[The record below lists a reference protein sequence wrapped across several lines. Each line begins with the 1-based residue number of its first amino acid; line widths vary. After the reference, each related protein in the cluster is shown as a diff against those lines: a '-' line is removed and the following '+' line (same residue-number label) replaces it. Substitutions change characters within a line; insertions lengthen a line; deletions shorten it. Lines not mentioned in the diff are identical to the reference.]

1 MPIYVSFSLPVGS
14 YCEAI
19 SASLGA
25 STSPTAG
32 GVQRLAQARDLYF
45 SKQQDELS
53 PKLFLASAKGAH
65 FPWVWVELYKKAAGL
80 PYLTYKLTDAIIMS
94 YQFSAYPSND
104 MKQTETISLDFA
116 DIKVEYR

>member
-32 GVQRLAQARDLYF
+32 GIQRLAQARDLYF

-53 PKLFLASAKGAH
+53 PKLFLASAKGTH

-80 PYLTYKLTDAIIMS
+80 PYLTYKLTDVIILS
-94 YQFSAYPSND
+94 YQFSENSSKDIKPI
-104 MKQTETISLDFA
+104 ETISLDFV
-116 DIKVEYR
+116 DIKVDYR

>member
-32 GVQRLAQARDLYF
+32 GIQRIAQARDLYF
-45 SKQQDELS
+45 SKQQDEIS
-53 PKLFLASAKGAH
+53 PKLFLAGAKGSH
-65 FPWVWVELYKKAAGL
+65 FPWVWVELYKKSAGL
-80 PYLTYKLTDAIIMS
+80 PYLTYKLTDVIIAS
-94 YQFSAYPSND
+94 FQFSENYNYNI
-104 MKQTETISLDFA
+104 KQIETISLDFA
-116 DIKVEYR
+116 DVKVEYR